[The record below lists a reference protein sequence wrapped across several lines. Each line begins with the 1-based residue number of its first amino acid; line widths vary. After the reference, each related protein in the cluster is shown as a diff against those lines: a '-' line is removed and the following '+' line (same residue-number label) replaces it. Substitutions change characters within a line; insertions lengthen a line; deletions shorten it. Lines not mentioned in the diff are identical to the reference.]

1 MFQELIF
8 SSSAKLDKD
17 DIIQYQQF
25 IQFNVHHSY
34 RTSNMEAY
42 YLRSMSRDGIYPSQ
56 ALTN

>member
-25 IQFNVHHSY
+25 IQFNVDLLGPTHKPAPNP
-34 RTSNMEAY
+34 TQPAKKWVGLEK
-42 YLRSMSRDGIYPSQ
+42 
-56 ALTN
+56 